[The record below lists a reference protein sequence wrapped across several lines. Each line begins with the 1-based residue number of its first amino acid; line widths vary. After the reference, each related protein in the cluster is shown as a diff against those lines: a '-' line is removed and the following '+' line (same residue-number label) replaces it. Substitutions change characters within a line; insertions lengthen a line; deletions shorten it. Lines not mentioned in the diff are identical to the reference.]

1 MAGTLQTQTL
11 QIGPGKSKNCSA
23 CAITIDPTL
32 SSATVVLTRDILG
45 KIIMPPRPVPPSN
58 LPKLHS
64 DTGNGNA
71 CRQDG
76 DKPEGGYGPEGNACC
91 DRGCDY
97 NVPYPNNGDRPTKL
111 SWADGT
117 LLSDHGSHRVDGDHT
132 SRDWTNEY
140 IAHRNEERK
149 HQKQWE
155 AENKARVAVRI
166 WNPSDDPLDPTRSIV
181 INHRKFGALTKLFIK
196 PTIPFPISFS
206 FTGPDVPKAV
216 PEPYSQHE
224 QDIKIAKETIA
235 QNIEGNRMER
245 EKEARQGATQDALYV
260 PPTPEEFIKS
270 SSGSDPS
277 RPVFMSPEQQAEVDR
292 NNALEAAMKAN
303 ERSAASRGK

>member
-1 MAGTLQTQTL
+1 MY
-11 QIGPGKSKNCSA
+11 
-23 CAITIDPTL
+23 
-32 SSATVVLTRDILG
+32 V
-45 KIIMPPRPVPPSN
+45 
-58 LPKLHS
+58 
-64 DTGNGNA
+64 
-71 CRQDG
+71 
-76 DKPEGGYGPEGNACC
+76 
-91 DRGCDY
+91 
-97 NVPYPNNGDRPTKL
+97 VPYPNNGDRPTKL

-117 LLSDHGSHRVDGDHT
+117 LLSDHGNRFVSGNHT
-132 SRDWTNEY
+132 HQDWENEY
-140 IAHRNEERK
+140 QAQKKEEETHK
-149 HQKQWE
+149 KQWE
-155 AENKARVAVRI
+155 ADNKARIGVRI

-216 PEPYSQHE
+216 PPPYSQYE

-245 EKEARQGATQDALYV
+245 EKEARQGATLDALYV
-260 PPTPEEFIKS
+260 PPTPEEYIKS

>member
-1 MAGTLQTQTL
+1 
-11 QIGPGKSKNCSA
+11 
-23 CAITIDPTL
+23 
-32 SSATVVLTRDILG
+32 
-45 KIIMPPRPVPPSN
+45 
-58 LPKLHS
+58 
-64 DTGNGNA
+64 
-71 CRQDG
+71 
-76 DKPEGGYGPEGNACC
+76 
-91 DRGCDY
+91 
-97 NVPYPNNGDRPTKL
+97 
-111 SWADGT
+111 
-117 LLSDHGSHRVDGDHT
+117 LSDHGNHFVSGNNTHQ
-132 SRDWTNEY
+132 DWENEY
-140 IAHRNEERK
+140 QAHNREEEAHK
-149 HQKQWE
+149 KQWE
-155 AENKARVAVRI
+155 ADNKARIAVRI

-224 QDIKIAKETIA
+224 QDIKIAKENIA

-277 RPVFMSPEQQAEVDR
+277 RPVVMSPEQQAE
-292 NNALEAAMKAN
+292 NAMEAAMKAN
-303 ERSAASRGK
+303 ERSAAAFGK

>member
-32 SSATVVLTRDILG
+32 SSATVVLTRDIMG

-58 LPKLHS
+58 LPFLSEESGHS
-64 DTGNGNA
+64 GCSIGGGKWHGPPGNVCCNNG
-71 CRQDG
+71 C
-76 DKPEGGYGPEGNACC
+76 GYT
-91 DRGCDY
+91 
-97 NVPYPNNGDRPTKL
+97 VPYPNNGDRPTKL

-117 LLSDHGSHRVDGDHT
+117 LLSDHGNRFVSGNNT
-132 SRDWTNEY
+132 AQDWENEY
-140 IAHRNEERK
+140 QAHKREEETHK
-149 HQKQWE
+149 KQWE
-155 AENKARVAVRI
+155 ADNKARIAVRI
-166 WNPSDDPLDPTRSIV
+166 WNPSDDPLDPARSIV

-224 QDIKIAKETIA
+224 QDIKIAKENIA

-245 EKEARQGATQDALYV
+245 EKEERQGATQDALYV

-270 SSGSDPS
+270 SSGSDPT
-277 RPVFMSPEQQAEVDR
+277 RPVVLSPEQQAE
-292 NNALEAAMKAN
+292 NAMEAAMKAN
-303 ERSAASRGK
+303 KRSAASLGK